1 MQMGTFY
8 KKKVE
13 MNNIAFITIHI
24 GPNFGSNLQTIA
36 TSEVFK
42 RLGCEATCVNYIPPR
57 VTFSRYLQRG
67 FSTHP
72 RKIVAVAWLLYYL
85 PQFLLNRHVYNSYL
99 RRHCRVSKSIYA
111 GDNFAEKCPKADYYV
126 TGSDQS
132 WNFKYNEGYDGHYF
146 FDGIEGKKI
155 AYATSVGTTEL
166 SDEEKESF
174 KKHLPDYKALSV
186 REASAQQLLNRLGFE
201 TEHLIDPTFM
211 LNKSE
216 WEAYMP
222 KRLVNGKYLL
232 VYLPYNIADKRLI
245 YQSVRNIAAEYKLK
259 VVTFTTSYKKERLAD
274 KTFRFANPGEFL
286 SLMNY
291 ADYVV
296 TNSFHGTAFSL
307 NLNKQFWVYMPTG
320 FSTRISSL
328 LELCGLER
336 RLLTDVIEG
345 NQMEEIIDY
354 EKVNMVLDRE
364 RNKAMDFLKRAIE

>member
-1 MQMGTFY
+1 
-8 KKKVE
+8 

-166 SDEEKESF
+166 SEEAKESF

-186 REASAQQLLNRLGFE
+186 REASAQQLLKGLGFE
-201 TEHLIDPTFM
+201 AEHLIDPTFM
-211 LNKSE
+211 LNKE
-216 WEAYMP
+216 GWGAYMS
-222 KRLVNGKYLL
+222 KRLEKGKYIL
-232 VYLPYNIADKRLI
+232 VYLPYNIVDKTLI
-245 YQSVRNIAAEYKLK
+245 YSSVRKIAEERKLK
-259 VVTFTTSYKKERLAD
+259 VVTLTTRYKQEKLAD
-274 KTFRFANPGEFL
+274 KTYRFAHPGDFL
-286 SLMNY
+286 SLMNH
-291 ADYVV
+291 ADCVV
-296 TNSFHGTAFSL
+296 TNSFHGTAFSI

-336 RLLTDVIEG
+336 RLLT
-345 NQMEEIIDY
+345 EEIEEEQLREEIAY
-354 EKVNMVLDRE
+354 EHVNTVLDRE
-364 RNKAMDFLKRAIE
+364 RTKAMDFLKRAIE